1 MRPPTTQ
8 HEQPTNY
15 TAPSG
20 DLTRT
25 AVGGGV
31 WGLLRGDLGY
41 LLAIAAA
48 VLLANLPYLIGAAD
62 ANPLG
67 TRSGLATSVSAGL
80 LPGERAADPNDG
92 FISQALGHRAALDV
106 LHLRAPWWNPYEGT
120 GAPLAGEMQS
130 AALFPP
136 TLLTALSN
144 GQLYE
149 HMLLEVLAGIS
160 TYLLLRR
167 LALARWPSAAAGIA
181 FALNGTFAWL
191 SHAPVNPVAFLPML
205 LLGIEVAYT
214 AATEGRRG
222 GFALI
227 ALAGALSIY
236 AGFPEVAYADALLA
250 VCWFAWRCV
259 CLGRERL
266 GAFARKGA
274 AGVIVGTLLSA
285 PLLVAA
291 ADYVANAR
299 LGGHEHAAAGHLPIA
314 AAPQLAL
321 PYVYGPLFAF
331 SDPKLV
337 VFGIWGSV
345 GGFLS
350 VSLILFALVGLASG
364 KYRGLQCALLAWIVL
379 ALGRMFAQ
387 PPGLGAL
394 LGALPGM
401 SRVAFYRYA
410 FPSLEFAV
418 VVLAAL
424 GLDRLAGMRPPPRR
438 IAWTASASLALVA
451 VAAAEAQPYA
461 RRLGSG
467 SGQIRYLEASVIWGI
482 AVTLAGV
489 GAMLMHQANAR
500 MRLASAIVAVEAM
513 LLFVVP
519 EASAPRSVTV
529 DTAPVHYLQ
538 RHLGTGR
545 FFTLGPLQP
554 NYGSYFGIASL
565 NVNDVPV
572 PSPFADYVTSRLDQA
587 VDPNVFVGNLG
598 GGRALSAPAPETE
611 LLRNLGAYRAVGV
624 AYVLTPAGHRLPA
637 GFTLAFR
644 SPTTWIY
651 RLVGADPVVTAPGC
665 ALAASEDS
673 AQLACSRQTR
683 LVARETAL
691 PGSHATLDG
700 RRVHL
705 RGVDG
710 VFQALSVGPG
720 SHHVTFSYSPP
731 FLDWAL
737 AAFAVGCAA
746 LLLELFARIGG
757 NRKRT

>member
-1 MRPPTTQ
+1 MT
-8 HEQPTNY
+8 H
-15 TAPSG
+15 
-20 DLTRT
+20 T
-25 AVGGGV
+25 AVGRGV
-31 WGLLRGDLGY
+31 WARRRDDLGC

-48 VLLANLPYLIGAAD
+48 VLIANLPYLIGAAD

-67 TRSGLATSVSAGL
+67 TRSRLATSVSAGL

-92 FISQALGHRAALDV
+92 FISQALGHRAALDI

-149 HMLLEVLAGIS
+149 HMLLEVLAGVS

-167 LALARWPSAAAGIA
+167 LALARWASAAAGIA

-191 SHAPVNPVAFLPML
+191 SHAPVNPVAFLPLL
-205 LLGIEVAYT
+205 LLGVEVAYT
-214 AATEGRRG
+214 AAVEGRRG

-236 AGFPEVAYADALLA
+236 AGFPEVAYANALLA
-250 VCWFAWRCV
+250 VFWFAWRCV
-259 CLGRERL
+259 SVGRERL

-274 AGVIVGTLLSA
+274 AGVIVGTLLAA

-291 ADYVANAR
+291 GDYVANAR
-299 LGGHEHAAAGHLPIA
+299 LGAHGHAAAGHLPTA

-337 VFGIWGSV
+337 VFGIWGAV

-350 VSLILFALVGLASG
+350 VSLILFAIVGLASG
-364 KYRGLQCALLAWIVL
+364 KHRGLRCVLLAWIVL
-379 ALGRMFAQ
+379 ALGRMYAE

-401 SRVAFYRYA
+401 SRVAFYRYG

-424 GLDRLAGMRPPPRR
+424 GLDRLAGVRLPRR
-438 IAWTASASLALVA
+438 RVAWTATASLALVA
-451 VAAAEAQPYA
+451 VATAEALPYA

-467 SGQIRYLEASVIWGI
+467 SGQIRYVEASAIWGI
-482 AVTLAGV
+482 AVVVAAAGT
-489 GAMLMHQANAR
+489 MLMHRADAR
-500 MRLASAIVAVEAM
+500 TRLASAIVAVEAM
-513 LLFVVP
+513 LLFLVP
-519 EASAPRSVTV
+519 EASAPRNVTV
-529 DTAPVHYLQ
+529 DTAPVDFLQ
-538 RHLGTGR
+538 RHLGTAR

-572 PSPFADYVTSRLDQA
+572 PSPFADYVTSRLDPA
-587 VDPNVFVGNLG
+587 VDPDVFVGDLG
-598 GGRALSAPAPETE
+598 GGRAVSAPAPETE
-611 LLRNLGAYRAVGV
+611 LLRNLDAYRAVSV
-624 AYVLTPAGHRLPA
+624 AYVLTPAGHPLPA
-637 GFTLAFR
+637 GFTLVFR

-651 RLVGADPVVTAPGC
+651 RLAGADPLMTAPGC
-665 ALAASEDS
+665 TVTATDDT
-673 AQLACSRQTR
+673 AQLVCSRRTR
-683 LVARETAL
+683 LVARVTPL
-691 PGSHATLDG
+691 PGWHATLDG
-700 RRVHL
+700 RPVHVEA
-705 RGVDG
+705 VDG
-710 VFQALSVGPG
+710 DFQAVSVGPG

-737 AAFAVGCAA
+737 AAFAVGCVA
-746 LLLELFARIGG
+746 LFLDPVVRGRG
-757 NRKRT
+757 HRTRT